1 MTRQALGKGLDA
13 LLPDTYLLSN
23 EEVSNVP
30 VDRIQPNPYQP
41 RTSINRETRQELEGL
56 KQSILANG
64 IIEPLIARREKGEIQ
79 LVSGERR
86 LKAAKAAGLE
96 RVPVIFREL
105 EDEKLLEMAL
115 VENLQR
121 RSLNP
126 MEEARA
132 YDLLLKSRKFSQAEM
147 AKRVGKTRSAV
158 ANSLRLL
165 GLPEEVRDDVA
176 EGRLTMGHA
185 KVLLGLEA
193 REEILAL
200 ARLVRKEGM
209 SVRDL
214 EDRLREGRSR
224 RKVRARPARRDP
236 HLDAAEAKLRGLL
249 CTRVQIKST
258 GGKGSIQIEFHT
270 AEELERIYD
279 LLTKIPHAQ

>member
-23 EEVSNVP
+23 EEVIMVL
-30 VDRIQPNPYQP
+30 VDQIQPNPYQP

-79 LVSGERR
+79 LISGERR
-86 LKAAKAAGLE
+86 LRAAKEAGLD
-96 RVPVIFREL
+96 RVPVIFRQL
-105 EDEKLLEMAL
+105 DDEKLLEVAL

-126 MEEARA
+126 IEEARA
-132 YDLLLKSRKFSQAEM
+132 YQLLLKTRNLSQAEM

-165 GLPEEVRDDVA
+165 GLPEEIRDDVA

-193 REEILAL
+193 KEEILAL
-200 ARLVRKEGM
+200 ARRIRKEGM

-214 EDRLREGRSR
+214 EDRLREGQAR
-224 RKVRARPARRDP
+224 RKVRPRPASRDP
-236 HLDAAEAKLRGLL
+236 HLEAAEAALRDLL
-249 CTRVQIKST
+249 CARVRIKST
-258 GGKGSIQIEFHT
+258 GGKGSIRIEFHT

-279 LLTKIPHAQ
+279 LLTKIPHAR